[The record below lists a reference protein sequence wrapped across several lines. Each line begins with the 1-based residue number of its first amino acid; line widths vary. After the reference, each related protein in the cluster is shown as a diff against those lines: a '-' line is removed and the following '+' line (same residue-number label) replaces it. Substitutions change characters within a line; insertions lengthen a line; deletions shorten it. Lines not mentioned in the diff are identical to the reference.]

1 MADIQHAWLFLL
13 ILHPQQT
20 LLINPSTLSIRR
32 RYRLTA
38 LPKTELQIATVDLT
52 ELVSLS

>member
-13 ILHPQQT
+13 IRHPQQT
-20 LLINPSTLSIRR
+20 LLVNPSPLSIR
-32 RYRLTA
+32 LTV
-38 LPKTELQIATVDLT
+38 LPKPELQIATVNLM